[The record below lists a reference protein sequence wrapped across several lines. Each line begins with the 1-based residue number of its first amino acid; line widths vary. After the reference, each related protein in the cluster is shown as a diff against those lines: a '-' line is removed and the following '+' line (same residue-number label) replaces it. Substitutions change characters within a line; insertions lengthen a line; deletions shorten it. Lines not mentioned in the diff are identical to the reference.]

1 MLIVTRHRSSC
12 LGAHSDNAHSDL
24 SPLHVS
30 ALTQIM
36 LISDLSPLH
45 VSALTQIMIISDLS
59 PLHVS
64 ALTQIML
71 ISDSSPRHVSA
82 QAQTMLIVTRHLFTE
97 PRLSRL

>member
-1 MLIVTRHRSSC
+1 ML
-12 LGAHSDNAHSDL
+12 
-24 SPLHVS
+24 
-30 ALTQIM
+30 
-36 LISDLSPLH
+36 
-45 VSALTQIMIISDLS
+45 ISDLS

-97 PRLSRL
+97 LRLSRL